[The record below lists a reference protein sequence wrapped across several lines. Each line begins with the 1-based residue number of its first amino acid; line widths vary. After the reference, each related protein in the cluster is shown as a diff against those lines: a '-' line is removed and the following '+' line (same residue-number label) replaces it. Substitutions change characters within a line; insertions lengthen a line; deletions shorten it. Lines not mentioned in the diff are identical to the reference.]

1 MEFLNHIEKIAYDNN
16 ILDSKIVNNE
26 NILNQLINKIIN
38 EQYHKYAEEFY
49 NYVEELLLKEN
60 LLLQKSQY
68 NK

>member
-1 MEFLNHIEKIAYDNN
+1 MEFLNHIERIAYDNN

-49 NYVEELLLKEN
+49 NYVEELFRKEN

>member
-49 NYVEELLLKEN
+49 NYVEELFRKEN

>member
-1 MEFLNHIEKIAYDNN
+1 MEFLNHIERIAYDNN

>member
-1 MEFLNHIEKIAYDNN
+1 MEFLNHIERIAYDNN
-16 ILDSKIVNNE
+16 ILDIKIVNNE

-49 NYVEELLLKEN
+49 NYVEELFRKEN